1 MTKKRFITLLIAIVM
16 VGTLLTGCG
25 EEEKTKTITSN
36 KTVSVAGS
44 YSLFQTEDV
53 HEYLSFL
60 ETFDES
66 KYEIVDISTS
76 MEKNSQYGGS
86 MEFYMVTYKTIAE

>member
-1 MTKKRFITLLIAIVM
+1 MTKRIITLLIAIVM
-16 VGTLLTGCG
+16 VATLLTGCG
-25 EEEKTKTITSN
+25 ETTQTITSE
-36 KTVSVAGS
+36 KSVLVVGS

-53 HEYLSFL
+53 QEYLSFL

-76 MEKNSQYGGS
+76 MAVGYNGS
-86 MEFYMVTYKTIAE
+86 GEFYMVTYKTIAE